1 MTFRKLPTGIKE
13 ARYDYTKRQHRVQNQ
28 DRRRHRPRH
37 GLSAEAIRKVE
48 ASLCELVIEGVP
60 TNCDLQLEILSDP
73 RFEAGDYYTDFM
85 EGL

>member
-1 MTFRKLPTGIKE
+1 MQLYIAGNKKPATV
-13 ARYDYTKRQHRVQNQ
+13 HR
-28 DRRRHRPRH
+28 
-37 GLSAEAIRKVE
+37 
-48 ASLCELVIEGVP
+48 CELVIEGVP